1 MNHNIRSNMA
11 HAKLVLATGKRSRS
25 FCQNVPLGTLPV
37 RELRRAV
44 AEMID

>member
-11 HAKLVLATGKRSRS
+11 HAKSSCATGKAPRS
-25 FCQNVPLGTLPV
+25 FYQSAPLGTLPV